1 MAQTPAGQRLA
12 VGLVLAVNAGDADA
26 VGLLLAT
33 MTRGELA
40 AVAESLAEMAED
52 GIRGHAGGPAEAR
65 EALVTFAESIAG
77 GG

>member
-12 VGLVLAVNAGDADA
+12 IGVVLAVNAGDHGAL
-26 VGLLLAT
+26 GLLLST
-33 MTRGELA
+33 MTRAEMA
-40 AVAESLAEMAED
+40 AVVESLAEMAED

-65 EALVTFAESIAG
+65 EALVTLAESISG